1 VGAKVDPREEFLSS
15 TMGAMDLVYNIAR
28 RMVPSVEDAQD
39 LVQDTYLAAFAA
51 WVKGRKPDRVES
63 WLATICLNLARSRYR
78 RDARRPQEVPMEF
91 AQAVADPSDPEREA
105 LASLDAAALRRAM
118 WALEEGQRVAL
129 ALVDIAGLST
139 REAARAMGTPR
150 GTVLSRLH
158 RGRRSL
164 ARLLGDQVKGRE
176 A

>member
-1 VGAKVDPREEFLSS
+1 MDPREEFVGS

-51 WVKGRKPDRVES
+51 WVKGRKPDRVEP

-91 AQAVADPSDPEREA
+91 AQAVADPSDPNERLWPPSMPRRSA
-105 LASLDAAALRRAM
+105 GRCGHSRRANA
-118 WALEEGQRVAL
+118 WHSHSSISRASPRAKRPRRWELRGGRYCRACT
-129 ALVDIAGLST
+129 AGDARSRGSSVT
-139 REAARAMGTPR
+139 R
-150 GTVLSRLH
+150 
-158 RGRRSL
+158 
-164 ARLLGDQVKGRE
+164 
-176 A
+176 

>member
-1 VGAKVDPREEFLSS
+1 MDPREEFLSS

-28 RMVPSVEDAQD
+28 RMVPRAEDAQD
-39 LVQDTYLAAFAA
+39 LVQETYLAAFAA
-51 WVKGRKPDRVES
+51 WVKGRKPDRVER

-78 RDARRPQEVPMEF
+78 RDARRPQEVPMEL
-91 AQAVADPSDPEREA
+91 ARGVADPSDPEREA

-139 REAARAMGTPR
+139 SEAAQAMGTPR

>member
-1 VGAKVDPREEFLSS
+1 MDPREEFLSS

-28 RMVPSVEDAQD
+28 RMVPRVEDAQD

-51 WVKGRKPDRVES
+51 WVKGRKPDRVEP
-63 WLATICLNLARSRYR
+63 WLATICLNLVRSRYR
-78 RDARRPQEVPMEF
+78 RDARRPREVPMEL
-91 AQAVADPSDPEREA
+91 AQGVADPSDPEREA

-118 WALEEGQRVAL
+118 WALDEGQRVAL

-139 REAARAMGTPR
+139 SEAALAMGTPR

-164 ARLLGDQVKGRE
+164 ARLLGVQVKGRE

>member
-1 VGAKVDPREEFLSS
+1 MVDPREEFLSS
-15 TMGAMDLVYNIAR
+15 TMGAMDLVHNIAR

-51 WVKGRKPDRVES
+51 WVKGRKPDRVEP

-118 WALEEGQRVAL
+118 WALEGSAADVTATATSPL
-129 ALVDIAGLST
+129 KPSGLS
-139 REAARAMGTPR
+139 RRWTPQWIANR
-150 GTVLSRLH
+150 FP
-158 RGRRSL
+158 GRKKSVSWSQKSSL
-164 ARLLGDQVKGRE
+164 GCDR
-176 A
+176 

>member
-1 VGAKVDPREEFLSS
+1 
-15 TMGAMDLVYNIAR
+15 
-28 RMVPSVEDAQD
+28 
-39 LVQDTYLAAFAA
+39 
-51 WVKGRKPDRVES
+51 
-63 WLATICLNLARSRYR
+63 
-78 RDARRPQEVPMEF
+78 MEL

-118 WALEEGQRVAL
+118 WALKEGQRVAL

-139 REAARAMGTPR
+139 REAAQAMGTPR